1 MGTAVVSGPHAR
13 KAVVSGPKSTK
24 VVASSPRP
32 FRWSPE
38 YMGSPHGLTTT
49 SQKISWSPK
58 CKNSAYGP
66 KCTKTMGSAGFLRL
80 TPCHPESSHCQES
93 FRNPPAIH
101 AVGAQGPR
109 QTPEQQPRKSH
120 LTTTQPK
127 CPSMSDSAPQAD
139 TMPSGPTR
147 SHTPPVAP
155 CREQDDQRPPPTH
168 GARHRLPAPR
178 ESLRLPPPVHT
189 PP

>member
-1 MGTAVVSGPHAR
+1 MLKNHM
-13 KAVVSGPKSTK
+13 ST
-24 VVASSPRP
+24 
-32 FRWSPE
+32 
-38 YMGSPHGLTTT
+38 
-49 SQKISWSPK
+49 
-58 CKNSAYGP
+58 CK
-66 KCTKTMGSAGFLRL
+66 KTHVNMQHLFLML

-147 SHTPPVAP
+147 SHTPPLRPAVS
-155 CREQDDQRPPPTH
+155 RTTSGLRPPTVPGT
-168 GARHRLPAPR
+168 ASRHPGSRSDSRRQSTRHPR
-178 ESLRLPPPVHT
+178 PPRAGMGPVRN
-189 PP
+189 PVL